1 MLDDHQSSP
10 GPSPALGGGGGFL
23 SGERKGISSQR
34 KKEEGWIMINGQIQA
49 RGEESLAVAPLSL
62 HSASAR
68 SSGGAG
74 LLPLRSLCS
83 ALKGHLGS
91 CHVGKYGQSPLSSLI
106 LRHQSRDQETLRVG
120 HPDAVHV
127 NSRPFCAKK
136 ATPW

>member
-34 KKEEGWIMINGQIQA
+34 KKGEGWIMINGQIQA
-49 RGEESLAVAPLSL
+49 RGEVSLAVAPLSL
-62 HSASAR
+62 RSASAR
-68 SSGGAG
+68 NPGGAG

-91 CHVGKYGQSPLSSLI
+91 CHVGKYGQSVSSQFPHPQAPEQGP
-106 LRHQSRDQETLRVG
+106 RNPEGGSSRCC
-120 HPDAVHV
+120 
-127 NSRPFCAKK
+127 SC
-136 ATPW
+136 